1 MMSRRV
7 SVGIRDFDKLV
18 GGGFPE
24 LSMVVLSGNP
34 GAGKTLLSSKFIYEG
49 VNTYGENGV
58 YVCLAESIEKFLS
71 TMKEFGLDF
80 EPLVRKK
87 RVELL
92 DFSLLGD
99 IDVQVALNRILDAIT
114 SINAK
119 RVVFDSIT
127 ALFMGLRTDAEKRH
141 TLRLIY
147 KLIKRT
153 GCTTIV
159 VVDEPF
165 NSEQWGYGEDF
176 IADGVVSMR
185 AVFEDGV
192 LRRKLRITK
201 MRGTNHTLRTHSYII
216 TIGGIKILG

>member
-1 MMSRRV
+1 MVKRV
-7 SVGIRDFDKLV
+7 AVGIREFDKLV

-24 LSMVVLSGNP
+24 FSMVVLSGNP
-34 GAGKTLLSSKFIYEG
+34 GAGKTILCSRFIYEG
-49 VNTYGENGV
+49 VNVYGENGV
-58 YVCLAESIEKFLS
+58 YVCLAESIEKFLA

-80 EPLVRKK
+80 EPLIRRKQ
-87 RVELL
+87 VEIL

-99 IDVQVALNRILDAIT
+99 IDVQLALNRILDAIT

-119 RVVFDSIT
+119 RVVLDSVT
-127 ALFMGLRTDAEKRH
+127 ALAMGLRTDAEKRH

-165 NSEQWGYGEDF
+165 NSQGYWYGEGF

-185 AVFEDGV
+185 TTFEDGV
-192 LRRKLRITK
+192 LRRRLRIIK
-201 MRGTNHTLRTHSYII
+201 MRGTNHTLRTHSYVINV
-216 TIGGIKILG
+216 GGIKILG

>member
-1 MMSRRV
+1 M
-7 SVGIRDFDKLV
+7 GIREFDQLV

-34 GAGKTLLSSKFIYEG
+34 GAGKTILSSRFIYEG

-58 YVCLAESIEKFLS
+58 YVCLAESIEKFLA

-80 EPLVRKK
+80 EPLVRRK
-87 RVELL
+87 RVEIL

-99 IDVQVALNRILDAIT
+99 IDVQLALNRILDAIT

-127 ALFMGLRTDAEKRH
+127 ALFMGLRADADKRH

-165 NSEQWGYGEDF
+165 NSESSWYGEDF
-176 IADGVVSMR
+176 VADGVISMR
-185 AVFEDGV
+185 TTFEEGV
-192 LRRKLRITK
+192 LRRKLRIVK
-201 MRGTNHTLRTHSYII
+201 MRGTNHTLRTHSYVI
-216 TIGGIKILG
+216 TREGVKILG

>member
-1 MMSRRV
+1 MMVKRV
-7 SVGIRDFDKLV
+7 SVGIREFDKLV

-24 LSMVVLSGNP
+24 FSMVVLSGNP
-34 GAGKTLLSSKFIYEG
+34 GAGKTILSSRFIYEG

-71 TMKEFGLDF
+71 TMKEFGMDF
-80 EPLVRKK
+80 EPSIQRKK
-87 RVELL
+87 VEIL

-99 IDVQVALNRILDAIT
+99 IDVQLALNRILDAIT

-119 RVVFDSIT
+119 RVVLDSVT
-127 ALFMGLRTDAEKRH
+127 ALFMGLKTEAEKRH

-165 NSEQWGYGEDF
+165 NSDHSWYGEDF

-185 AVFEDGV
+185 TTFEDGV
-192 LRRKLRITK
+192 LRRKLRIVK

-216 TIGGIKILG
+216 TLAGVKILG